1 MLTKTRLAIAAAL
14 LLGVASAAQAANEN
28 VGERTGG
35 FIHGPE
41 GQKVGGKAVNPADH
55 RSTGGASANAK
66 SNMIMSDGKCW
77 VNTSAADYRWDSCG
91 RR

>member
-1 MLTKTRLAIAAAL
+1 MLTRSKLAIAAAL

-35 FIHGPE
+35 FLRGPQ
-41 GQKVGGKAVNPADH
+41 GQKEGGGAVNPAEH
-55 RSTGGASANAK
+55 RSTRGPAANAK
-66 SNMIMSDGKCW
+66 ANLIVSDGKCW
-77 VNTSAADYRWDSCG
+77 NDAQPPYHWDDCA